1 MKKVLFF
8 FITAILLCITSALK
22 AQNTTIQI
30 GAGNDTIE
38 NLPTNTFNTNSLSQQ
53 IYTATEIG
61 QSGTI
66 YSIAFY
72 NISPNVT
79 RNMDVYLAHTNKTAF
94 SSDNDWSAVTAGD
107 LVFSGY
113 VTFMQNQWSIVEFTT
128 PFAYN
133 GTDNLLVVVD
143 DNSEGWVAD
152 RYFLVFNATGQAIFD
167 NSDNTNYDPTN
178 PSGYEGNISNVKNQ
192 IQLNFAPS
200 PCPAPTLL
208 AVSNIEPT
216 SVTLS
221 WTENGSATAWDICL
235 NGNENNI
242 ITVNTNPYVLTG
254 LTPGM
259 PYSVSVRSNCGDS
272 DGVSVWTME
281 NFLTSTCS
289 SPSNL
294 YASNISQT
302 SVTLNWIEN
311 GSATAWDIRLNDN
324 EDSIIT
330 VYTNPYVLTGLTP
343 GTQYYVTVRAS
354 CGDSN
359 NVSYWT
365 DAIFTTVSD
374 YQIQSTANWYGY
386 AINSFLENGEYAH
399 NDWEMDF
406 IGFSMQNLA
415 SVTTVTDMDL
425 SSPYTYTATYVDGS
439 VWCITCHEGH
449 LCKASILNNSQTIS
463 DFEIV
468 FPYFDDGTKIES
480 MSYNPVDGKF
490 YYIFNGHYLKS
501 FHPGQPENVI
511 EVGSIGFNAK
521 TLAINNVGETYIIQ
535 NTTGDLYQLDLNDAS
550 ATLIGS
556 TGLPVQHV
564 QSMAFDQ
571 NTGELFWAQYY
582 SRLSSH
588 GLYLVDPAT
597 AETQFLGRINGDGC
611 QLACLFMV
619 DTSHHD
625 GVPTIPENSI
635 ILYPNPAKEI
645 INIDYPMYN
654 GQQIEAV
661 EVIDV
666 YGKVVR
672 TVVETMCTSSLQTA
686 RINVSNLSAGLYFAR
701 VTTPTGQITK
711 PFIKQ

>member
-79 RNMDVYLAHTNKTAF
+79 RNMDLYLAHTNKTAF
-94 SSDNDWSAVTAGD
+94 SSDNDWSAVATGD

-113 VTFMQNQWSIVEFTT
+113 VTFVQNQWSIVEFTT

-178 PSGYEGNISNVKNQ
+178 PSGYEGNVSNVKNQ
-192 IQLNFAPS
+192 IQLNFAHPS
-200 PCPAPTLL
+200 CPAPTSL

-242 ITVNTNPYVLTG
+242 ITVYTNPYVLTN

-259 PYSVSVRSNCGDS
+259 PYSVSVRANCG
-272 DGVSVWTME
+272 DGVSVWAME

-343 GTQYYVTVRAS
+343 GTQYYVTVRAN

-365 DAIFTTVSD
+365 DEIFTTVSN

-386 AINSFLENGEYAH
+386 AINSFLDNGEYAH
-399 NDWEMDF
+399 NDWEKEF
-406 IGFSMQNLA
+406 ISFSMQNLA
-415 SVTTVTDMDL
+415 SVTAITDMNL
-425 SSPYTYTATYVDGS
+425 SSPYTYSATYVNGS
-439 VWCITCHEGH
+439 VWCITCQEGH
-449 LCKASILNNSQTIS
+449 LCRASIHNNSHTIS

-468 FPYFDDGTKIES
+468 FPYFDEGSKIES
-480 MSYNPVDGKF
+480 MSYNPVDGRF

-501 FHPGQPENVI
+501 FHPSQPENVI
-511 EVGSIGFNAK
+511 DVGSIGFDAK
-521 TLAINNVGETYIIQ
+521 TLAINNVGEAYIIQ

-556 TGLPVQHV
+556 TGLPAQHV

-582 SRLSSH
+582 SRFSSH

-611 QLACLFMV
+611 QLACFFMV

-625 GVPTIPENSI
+625 GVQILPENSI
-635 ILYPNPAKEI
+635 VLYPNPAKEI
-645 INIDYPMYN
+645 VNVEYTMYKHMD
-654 GQQIEAV
+654 IETV

-672 TVVETMCTSSLQTA
+672 TAVETNNHLPLQTA
-686 RINVSNLSAGLYFAR
+686 QINVSNLSDGLYFVR
-701 VTTPTGQITK
+701 VTTSTGQITK